1 MLRFGGR
8 QIYIDAMGTG
18 AGSTVSTSKGPC
30 LEQVLLDA
38 SGPPQSPAFEGHDGD
53 LRELSSMRTV

>member
-38 SGPPQSPAFEGHDGD
+38 SGPPRVQPLKG
-53 LRELSSMRTV
+53 RMVT